1 MYEIE
6 MSAAEMIAEHTGRI
20 EWAEFRSSTDVEVRS
35 AALEAATRRRESV
48 S

>member
-20 EWAEFRSSTDVEVRS
+20 EWAGFASSDVELRS
-35 AALEAATRRRESV
+35 ALLEAATRRRESV